1 MAKIKRNNFLDT
13 VDEVFTDATK
23 QGILHL
29 YADGDTFTGRKISIS
44 GNLLFHF
51 GTTGYLGLEQD
62 TRLKSAASDAIFKYG
77 TQFPCQRPIFHIHF
91 IESWKIK

>member
-62 TRLKSAASDAIFKYG
+62 TRLKVRLQMQSSNMELNSLVKDLYFTSTLSNPG
-77 TQFPCQRPIFHIHF
+77 R
-91 IESWKIK
+91 